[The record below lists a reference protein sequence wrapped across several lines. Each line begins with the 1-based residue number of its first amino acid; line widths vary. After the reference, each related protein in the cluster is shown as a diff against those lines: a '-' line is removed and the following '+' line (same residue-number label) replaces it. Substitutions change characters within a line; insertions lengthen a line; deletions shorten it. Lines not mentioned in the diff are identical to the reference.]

1 MHPEWANWH
10 ETGLTKKLA
19 KLLHFWF
26 KSSYNAPIKAELDTR
41 PVFTS
46 RRKELEHNR
55 MQGVKMYR
63 QGMSAADIAKVFDV
77 SQRAVFQWVAAFVNY
92 GQSGLVAKA
101 VPGRP
106 PKLTAD

>member
-1 MHPEWANWH
+1 
-10 ETGLTKKLA
+10 
-19 KLLHFWF
+19 
-26 KSSYNAPIKAELDTR
+26 
-41 PVFTS
+41 
-46 RRKELEHNR
+46 